1 MKLSILMPTLPR
13 LRTLFPM
20 AIAATLISCGG
31 GSPAFILSGT
41 VSGLVNPGLV
51 LINKGET
58 LSIPVG
64 STSYMFPNKIA
75 VTTEFNIQVRT
86 QPAFQTCTIRLNI
99 GSAGTTSTNNA
110 DITCIRNSFDLSG
123 IITGLTTDGLV
134 LANGFDTLAIPANAT
149 FFLLPRVN
157 GGDSFNVR
165 VQTQP
170 AGKFCTVLMGSGTFG
185 EAPINN
191 VQVNC
196 I

>member
-1 MKLSILMPTLPR
+1 MKLSIRMPTLPR

-41 VSGLVNPGLV
+41 VSGLVNPGLA
-51 LINKGET
+51 LENKGTT

-64 STSYMFPNKIA
+64 STSYMFPNKIS
-75 VTTEFNIQVRT
+75 VTTEFNIQIKT
-86 QPAFQTCTIRLNI
+86 QPAFQTCTIRLNV

-110 DITCIRNSFDLSG
+110 DIVCIRNAFDLSG
-123 IITGLTTDGLV
+123 NITGLTTDGLV
-134 LANGFDTLAIPANAT
+134 LVNGFDTLAVPANTSA
-149 FFLLPRVN
+149 FVLPRVN
-157 GGDSFNVR
+157 GGDNYNVR

-170 AGKFCTVLMGSGTFG
+170 AGKICTIINGSGTFA
-185 EAPINN
+185 EAPVSN